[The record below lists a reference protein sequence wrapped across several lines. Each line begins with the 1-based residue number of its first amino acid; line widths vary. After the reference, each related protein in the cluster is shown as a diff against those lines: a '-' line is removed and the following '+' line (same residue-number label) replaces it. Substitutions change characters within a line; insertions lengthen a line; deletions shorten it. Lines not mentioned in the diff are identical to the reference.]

1 MLRKLARFSAFIFLI
16 ARVCAGVTKSD
27 PATISFNHDI
37 RPIFSEHC
45 YACHGPD
52 EGKRKAG
59 LRLDSEES
67 ALKELKSGA
76 HAIVPGDLK
85 KSALIERIHSTDPD
99 EKMPPVKSGKPLN
112 KEQIELLTRWVQ
124 QGAKWQNHWSFI

>member
-1 MLRKLARFSAFIFLI
+1 MLRKLARFSAFIFMSAHII
-16 ARVCAGVTKSD
+16 ASVHAGIAIPKSD
-27 PATISFNHDI
+27 TTTISFNHDI

-67 ALKELKSGA
+67 AFKELKSGA
-76 HAIVPGDLK
+76 RAIVPGDLK
-85 KSALIERIHSTDPD
+85 NSALIERIHSTDP
-99 EKMPPVKSGKPLN
+99 
-112 KEQIELLTRWVQ
+112 
-124 QGAKWQNHWSFI
+124 